1 MKRRTTL
8 SIALVMSI
16 ILVTFTVFDTA
27 TNAQPRRQRV
37 FDTGAVTLGPNQYLR
52 LIVNNGDGSDFR
64 NLRLRE
70 VQYAQY
76 MCNAAAG
83 TCKYTVASQNTT
95 APIRLMGHEAVS
107 FDIMPSPQS
116 PVVRGVAAGDVNGDG
131 VDDIRVN
138 AQIINSQT
146 GQVEAIIAI
155 LIG

>member
-1 MKRRTTL
+1 MKRRKTL
-8 SIALVMSI
+8 SIALMMSI
-16 ILVTFTVFDTA
+16 ILVNFTFFDTA

-52 LIVNNGDGSDFR
+52 ITVNAGDGNDTV
-64 NLRLRE
+64 NLRLKE
-70 VQYAQY
+70 IQYGQF
-76 MCNAAAG
+76 MCDSDAG
-83 TCKYTVASQNTT
+83 TCKYRVASQTTT
-95 APIRLMGHEAVS
+95 APIRLTGREAVS